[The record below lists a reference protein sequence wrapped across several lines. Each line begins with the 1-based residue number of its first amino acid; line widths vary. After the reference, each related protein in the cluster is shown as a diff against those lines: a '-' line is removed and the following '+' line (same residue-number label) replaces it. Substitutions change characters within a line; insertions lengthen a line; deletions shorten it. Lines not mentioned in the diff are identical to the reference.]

1 MTFRK
6 TLTVASAQYPIGEP
20 KSVSEWQDKI
30 AGWVE
35 EGAQTGAE
43 LLLFPEYAAMEQA
56 AIFGPEVAGDLRQSL
71 DKVAEIAKERVAF
84 HAELAKRHGV
94 HILVGSGP
102 VLGADA
108 RYLNAAQ
115 LVTPSGKI
123 GEQTKLMMTPF
134 EHDWGVSAGGPV
146 RVFETELGRIG
157 IIICYDSEFPLI
169 ARAMAEAGA
178 ELLLVPSCTELL
190 SGYHRVRTGALARA
204 LENQIACVT
213 SPTIGDA
220 LWSPA
225 VDRNNGAAGIFV
237 PSEHGVSDSGVLAEG
252 GLNSPGWVSATI
264 DFEGLRRLRSAGEMR
279 NFSDWSLQPGADAK
293 GSTAEVVSLI

>member
-20 KSVSEWQDKI
+20 KSLAEWQDKV
-30 AGWVE
+30 ADWVAD
-35 EGAQTGAE
+35 GAHSGAE

-56 AIFGPEVAGDLRQSL
+56 AIHGPEVATDLRRSL
-71 DKVAEIAKERVAF
+71 AAVAEMAGERVAF
-84 HAELAKRHGV
+84 HAALAKEHGV

-102 VLGADA
+102 VVGSDE

-115 LVTPSGKI
+115 LVTPDGNI

-134 EHDWGVSAGGPV
+134 ERDWGISSGGPV
-146 RVFETELGRIG
+146 RVFETALGRVG
-157 IIICYDSEFPLI
+157 IAICYDSEFPLI
-169 ARAMAEAGA
+169 ARSMAAAGA
-178 ELLLVPSCTELL
+178 ELLLVPSCTEFV

-220 LWSPA
+220 PWSPA

-237 PSEHGVSDSGVLAEG
+237 PSEHGVSDSGALAEG

-279 NFSDWSLQPGADAK
+279 NFTDWALQPGAEGN
-293 GSTAEVVSLI
+293 GSSAEVISLV

>member
-20 KSVSEWQDKI
+20 KSLEEWEDKV
-30 AGWVE
+30 AQWVA
-35 EGAQTGAE
+35 EGAHSGAE

-56 AIFGPEVAGDLRQSL
+56 AIFGPEVASDLRRSL
-71 DKVAEIAKERVAF
+71 AKVAELAGKRVAF
-84 HAELAKRHGV
+84 HAELAKQHKV

-102 VLGADA
+102 VLGADE

-115 LVTPSGKI
+115 LVTPDGNI

-134 EHDWGVSAGGPV
+134 ERDWGISAGGPA

-157 IIICYDSEFPLI
+157 IAICYDSEFPLI
-169 ARAMAEAGA
+169 ARSMAAAGA
-178 ELLLVPSCTELL
+178 ELLLVPSCTEFV
-190 SGYHRVRTGALARA
+190 SGYHRVRTGSLARA
-204 LENQIACVT
+204 LENQMACVT

-220 LWSPA
+220 PWSPA

-237 PSEHGVSDSGVLAEG
+237 PSEHGVSDTGVLAEG

-264 DFEGLRRLRSAGEMR
+264 DFAGLRRLRSAGEMR
-279 NFSDWSLQPGADAK
+279 NYEDWALQPGAED
-293 GSTAEVVSLI
+293 GNVTVEVVSLV